1 MAATPEPTAADFDGE
16 HEDEDGDDDSF
27 AADDAADEPPTPAF
41 ADELPTPAHPDGGA
55 SVATKPRGRRRDHTS
70 RIHQLMG
77 KTRLSDDQMKV
88 FAQLLEGDL
97 ALAKP
102 IKAPTMPVPHKPP
115 PPPTDDDDDDPF
127 APEPAARS
135 RKEANPLHGI
145 RG

>member
-1 MAATPEPTAADFDGE
+1 
-16 HEDEDGDDDSF
+16 
-27 AADDAADEPPTPAF
+27 
-41 ADELPTPAHPDGGA
+41 
-55 SVATKPRGRRRDHTS
+55 
-70 RIHQLMG
+70 MG

-102 IKAPTMPVPHKPP
+102 IKAPAMPGPHKPPP

-127 APEPAARS
+127 APEPAPRS
-135 RKEANPLHGI
+135 RKDAQPNPLRGI